1 MEKLLEALEEKRG
14 ELPVVEFAPGLGVS
28 PATYYRW
35 LKGERSI
42 NIEALKNI
50 IRTYPDLALVVM
62 VELAKPE
69 EEDADG

>member
-1 MEKLLEALEEKRG
+1 MR
-14 ELPVVEFAPGLGVS
+14 

-35 LKGERSI
+35 LKGERRI
-42 NIEALKNI
+42 NIEALKSI

-69 EEDADG
+69 EEATDG

>member
-1 MEKLLEALEEKRG
+1 M
-14 ELPVVEFAPGLGVS
+14 S

-35 LKGERSI
+35 LKGERRI
-42 NIEALKNI
+42 NIEALKSI

-69 EEDADG
+69 EEATDG